1 MTGTHAKSFGKLR
14 DLSAALSSGEITP
27 SALVEQALERIA
39 AVDPDVQAFLSV
51 DADGARATA
60 VVRGQELAAGTPRG
74 PLHGIPFAVKD
85 VIDVAGLPTR
95 AGSRARAGA
104 GAEPIDATMVARLK
118 AGGAIFLGKV
128 HTTEFAFFS
137 GVPPT
142 RNPHDLTRTPGGS
155 SGGSAA
161 AVASGAVPLSLGT
174 QTAGSVNRPAAF
186 CGVGAFKPTGLSV
199 VGRGVVPFAPSFD
212 TIGTFADTA
221 ADAAFGLS
229 AFAPEG
235 LQLGAPL
242 PPAVETL
249 VMLDDPKIDELA
261 SAPMASATTTAF
273 EEAAALGQSTQR
285 RASPIAFA
293 DLLANHRTVM
303 FFEIGRV
310 HGALLERRDLIDP
323 FLADSLEE
331 GLTITEP
338 AYLDAVQ
345 HLSRQRLDF
354 WASLPAQ
361 SAIMFPAAPDVAP
374 AGMPTGDPTLVTVAT
389 ALGGPTATVRAGA
402 CEATGMPLG
411 ALIAT
416 PPGSDAQL
424 AATLL
429 SATEGPLAR

>member
-1 MTGTHAKSFGKLR
+1 MSGTLAEGFGKLR

-27 SALVEQALERIA
+27 AALVEQALERIA

-51 DADGARATA
+51 NAGAARATA
-60 VVRGQELAAGTPRG
+60 EARGKELSSGNTRG

-104 GAEPIDATMVARLK
+104 APEPIDATMVARLK

-128 HTTEFAFFS
+128 HTTEFAFFT

-199 VGRGVVPFAPSFD
+199 VGRGIVPFAPSFD
-212 TIGTFADTA
+212 TVGTFAATA

-235 LQLGAPL
+235 LGLGASL
-242 PPAVETL
+242 PPAIATL
-249 VMLDDPKIDELA
+249 VMLDDPKIDELV
-261 SAPMASATTTAF
+261 SAPMASAVNTAF
-273 EEAAALGQSTQR
+273 EQAAALGLSTQR

-303 FFEIGRV
+303 FFEIGRI
-310 HGALLERRDLIDP
+310 HGALLDRRDLIEP
-323 FLADSLEE
+323 VLADGLEE
-331 GLTITEP
+331 GRTISES
-338 AYLDAVQ
+338 AYLNAVQ
-345 HLSRQRLDF
+345 QLSRQRLDF
-354 WASLPAQ
+354 WAALPPH
-361 SAIMFPAAPDVAP
+361 SAIMLPAAPGVAP
-374 AGMPTGDPTLVTVAT
+374 AGMPTGDPTFVTVAT
-389 ALGGPTATVRAGA
+389 ALGGPTATVRAGT
-402 CEATGMPLG
+402 CEATAMPLG

-416 PPGSDAQL
+416 PAGSDAQL

-429 SATEGPLAR
+429 TAAEGPLAR